1 MNKSNV
7 SNNKNSNYELLFD
20 NEKKLYYTNESI
32 LRGILKHTF
41 LNAARSSSSVNNEN
55 TPGQLIYVDNL
66 DPGMFTKNVNGWNIQ
81 KACNWMHNHAAN
93 SSMHSCAKYVRMGI
107 EAGGISTNG
116 RPNWTWKYINYLPT
130 IGFKFIDKVD
140 RSYQGEKGPYKPQPG
155 DIAVYTKGGNK
166 NVPGHI
172 CMWTGAEWASDFRQR
187 NMIVY
192 SNTQQAYIFR
202 FV

>member
-1 MNKSNV
+1 MNKSDK
-7 SNNKNSNYELLFD
+7 SNNKNTNYELIFD
-20 NEKKLYYTNESI
+20 NKKKLYYTNESI

-41 LNAARSSSSVNNEN
+41 LDASKSSSATNNTSDEM
-55 TPGQLIYVDNL
+55 QYVDNL
-66 DPGMFTKNVNGWNIQ
+66 NPGLFNKNVNGWDIQ
-81 KACNWMHNHAAN
+81 KACNWMHIHAAN

-116 RPNWTWKYINYLPT
+116 RPNWAWKYINYLPT

-140 RSYQGEKGPYKPQPG
+140 KSYNGEKGQYKPEPG
-155 DIAVYTKGGNK
+155 DIAVYTKGGDK
-166 NVPGHI
+166 SVPGHI

-192 SNTQQAYIFR
+192 SNTKQAYIFR
-202 FV
+202 FAK